1 MGRDPSVVDPEVR
14 RRVRDMLL
22 VAYEHGPAD
31 LEEPDPPASDRLGEV
46 AAPAL
51 VVVGEHDRPDIHAM
65 AGALASGIPGA
76 ERVLLPGTA
85 HLPNMEQ
92 PQEFSQVVLE
102 FWPRSA

>member
-1 MGRDPSVVDPEVR
+1 
-14 RRVRDMLL
+14 MLL

-76 ERVLLPGTA
+76 ERVLLPGAA

-92 PQEFSQVVLE
+92 PQEFNRVVLE
-102 FWPRSA
+102 FLAKVGLSA